1 MSAEAFPLQWPE
13 GWPRTPRHKRVNGRS
28 RWSSGGKPWTFDA
41 ARKELALE
49 LDRLGARNVVLS
61 TNYELRLDGMPRAG
75 ARVPDD
81 VGIAVYFTYKSR
93 QVAMARDAFDRAEE
107 NIRSLTL
114 ALRAMRAI
122 EEHGGSL
129 MMDRAFE
136 GFMSLPAPGQAASAQ
151 WWVALRVSRDATEAE
166 IQAAY
171 RKRAAEVHP
180 DRPGGS
186 AMAMSELNVARDE
199 ALRSLAGKGA

>member
-1 MSAEAFPLQWPE
+1 MSVSAYPLQWPE
-13 GWPRTPRHKRVNGRS
+13 GWPRTPFRRRVNGKS
-28 RWSSGGKPWTFDA
+28 RWSSKGKPWTFDA
-41 ARKELALE
+41 ARRELAIE
-49 LDRLGARNVVLS
+49 LDRLGAQNIVLS
-61 TNYELRLDGMPRAG
+61 TNYELRLDGAPRAG

-81 VGIAVYFTYKSR
+81 VGIAVYFAYKGR

-114 ALRAMRAI
+114 ALKAMRAI

-136 GFMSLPAPGQAASAQ
+136 GFMALPAPGAADSQ
-151 WWVALRVSRDATEAE
+151 LWWKVLRVEPSATEAE
-166 IQAAY
+166 IQTAY

-186 AMAMSELNVARDE
+186 AVAMAEVNAARDA
-199 ALRSLAGKGA
+199 ALQAVR

>member
-1 MSAEAFPLQWPE
+1 MSISAYPLQWPV
-13 GWPRTPRHKRVNGRS
+13 GWPRTPIRQRVNGKS
-28 RWSSGGKPWTFDA
+28 RWSSKGKPWTFDA
-41 ARKELALE
+41 ARKDLANELE
-49 LDRLGARNVVLS
+49 RLGARNIVMS
-61 TNYELRLDGMPRAG
+61 TNYELRLDGAPRAG
-75 ARVPDD
+75 GRIPDD
-81 VGIAVYFTYKSR
+81 VGIAVYFTYKGR

-136 GFMSLPAPGQAASAQ
+136 GFMSLPAPGQAESAL
-151 WWVALRVSRDATEAE
+151 WWKVLRVPATATEAE
-166 IQAAY
+166 IQSAY

-186 AMAMSELNVARDE
+186 AAAMAELNAARDQ
-199 ALRSLAGKGA
+199 ALKAVRQ